1 MKTKDPL
8 IVEFCTFFL
17 QTDDFRRYSFYPWE
31 LTALFLRFWWEKDI
45 PRLQTHHNIQHKQ
58 SSPTFSNHHVLGC
71 VFIFQGSWFSKM
83 ISVSHF
89 MWHSIWHLFSWM
101 TRWLAFHGREVK
113 VCWCIGCFAWS
124 SWGTPKSGCG
134 GPKPSKC
141 GRCFDLDVVD
151 VFSIFFWCDL
161 LWISPTN
168 SQVLRREGHFWSFY
182 CSLQDAAAAA
192 QLCADKITALPN
204 DATVPGLP
212 PELLTHSYCW
222 HSRMSSTPKFRG
234 LLRMLVFCDLSP
246 LRESH
251 WHKHNNN
258 CLREGVTAEILVPML
273 VLI

>member
-45 PRLQTHHNIQHKQ
+45 PRLQTHHTIQHKQ

-101 TRWLAFHGREVK
+101 TRWLAFHGREAK

-124 SWGTPKSGCG
+124 SWGTPKFGCG

-141 GRCFDLDVVD
+141 WRCFDLDVVD
-151 VFSIFFWCDL
+151 VFSIFFGVIFCESHQRILKFCEEKGTSDL
-161 LWISPTN
+161 FIALFRMLQLQHSFVQTRSQPCPTMQQCLDCHQN
-168 SQVLRREGHFWSFY
+168 FWH
-182 CSLQDAAAAA
+182 
-192 QLCADKITALPN
+192 T
-204 DATVPGLP
+204 ATVGIPG
-212 PELLTHSYCW
+212 C
-222 HSRMSSTPKFRG
+222 R
-234 LLRMLVFCDLSP
+234 
-246 LRESH
+246 
-251 WHKHNNN
+251 
-258 CLREGVTAEILVPML
+258 VP
-273 VLI
+273 